1 MQHRPKTRL
10 TVLSAMVL
18 AMLLG
23 PSTGA
28 MADGWGKNPPSANEH
43 SVTYDMS
50 TLINLVDALS
60 HQAKA
65 KINNIQNRGE
75 NISIA
80 DMFDMQMNMNH
91 LAQMSEMSTSI
102 VNATNTAVMSM
113 ARNIKG

>member
-1 MQHRPKTRL
+1 MCHRLSGNRPLTTRKTTTTMQHRPKTRL

-60 HQAKA
+60 
-65 KINNIQNRGE
+65 
-75 NISIA
+75 
-80 DMFDMQMNMNH
+80 
-91 LAQMSEMSTSI
+91 
-102 VNATNTAVMSM
+102 
-113 ARNIKG
+113 